1 MGVNALIASLVI
13 ATGSTAASI
22 QATQNAAKQS
32 NRAAEA
38 QRKQQ
43 ELAAARERANA
54 IRQARMAY
62 AANAQGAETAGAS
75 MSSASMGGL
84 GSIQSQLNS
93 NISFLDKNQ
102 QLADQGSIALGK
114 MRSAEAN
121 ASSFGAVA
129 GLAMQTASL
138 SGSGAFDRIFKSK
151 PKPPVVTPKVS

>member
-1 MGVNALIASLVI
+1 MAISAVL
-13 ATGSTAASI
+13 ATVAVGTTAASI
-22 QATQNAAKQS
+22 SSTQQAAKQA
-32 NRAAEA
+32 NKAAEA

-62 AANAQGAETAGAS
+62 ATSAQGAETAGAS
-75 MSSASMGGL
+75 LSSSSLGGL
-84 GSIQSQLNS
+84 GSIQSQLTS
-93 NISFLDKNQ
+93 NLSFLDKNQ

-129 GLAMQTASL
+129 GLAIQGVGMSSSASK
-138 SGSGAFDRIFKSK
+138 IFKSK
-151 PKPPVVTPKVS
+151 PPVVT

>member
-1 MGVNALIASLVI
+1 MGFNALIASVVVGTG
-13 ATGSTAASI
+13 ATVANI
-22 QATQNAAKQS
+22 QATQQASKQAGK
-32 NRAAEA
+32 AAEA

-62 AANAQGAETAGAS
+62 AMSAQGAETAGAS
-75 MSSASMGGL
+75 LSSSALGGL
-84 GSIQSQLNS
+84 GSIQSQLTS

-114 MRSAEAN
+114 MRAAEAN

-151 PKPPVVTPKVS
+151 PKPPVVTPKV

>member
-1 MGVNALIASLVI
+1 MGINAIIASLVI

-32 NRAAEA
+32 NKAAEA

-43 ELAAARERANA
+43 ELAAARERSNA

-62 AANAQGAETAGAS
+62 AANAQGAESAGAS
-75 MSSASMGGL
+75 MSSSSLGGL
-84 GSIQSQLNS
+84 GSIQSQLNA

-114 MRSAEAN
+114 MRNAEAN
-121 ASSFGAVA
+121 AASFGAISS
-129 GLAMQTASL
+129 LAIQTIPYS
-138 SGSGAFDRIFKSK
+138 SSVGKIFKSK
-151 PKPPVVTPKVS
+151 TPVVT